1 MIPHRRQYKQNT
13 VNTRV
18 VVQNRTLVSLVYVF
32 LLGYWLMSVKVIDCR
47 LVELTLELTFCLS
60 LDKWHL

>member
-1 MIPHRRQYKQNT
+1 MIPHRRQYKQNM

-47 LVELTLELTFCLS
+47 LV
-60 LDKWHL
+60 WN